1 MFGGVSR
8 SRLRANRIS
17 GNGYSAQDN
26 NFGIGIESTGTNDNI
41 VEDNTMVGNTNG
53 LFLTATVQGN
63 IIRRN
68 VIIGNPPVQMGLD
81 HTANRGFD
89 IKNLAPPGQNSFTGN
104 VCLTAMNAPC
114 PAPFEASLTASPN
127 PISVTGTA
135 IVGVTTISWMA
146 PGAESVEVRIGSP
159 DGVLFASGGSRG
171 SAQTGAWVRDGMTF
185 YLQDVSG
192 GMPLTADNTL
202 ATVVVRLQRR

>member
-1 MFGGVSR
+1 VFGGVSR
-8 SRLRANRIS
+8 SRLRANRTS

-26 NFGIGIESTGTNDNI
+26 NFGIGIESTGTNDNL

-81 HTANRGFD
+81 HTANKGLD
-89 IKNLAPPGQNSFTGN
+89 IKNLSPPGQNSFTGN

-114 PAPFEASLTASPN
+114 PAPFESSLTASPN
-127 PISVTGTA
+127 PIPVTGA
-135 IVGVTTISWMA
+135 AMRGITTISWIA
-146 PGAESVEVRIGSP
+146 PGVEAVEVRIGSP
-159 DGVLFASGGSRG
+159 NGVLFVGGGSRG
-171 SAQTGAWVRDGMTF
+171 SVQTGLWVPDGMTF
-185 YLQDVSG
+185 YLQDISG
-192 GMPLTADNTL
+192 GKPLTGENTL
-202 ATVVVRLQRR
+202 ATVVVRLETR